1 MSEDPFA
8 SERRWFAIGI
18 ELLMSQG
25 ESSDSK
31 LDGCRG
37 AELDGCRRCG
47 MGLASRARALVA
59 HAPQRPG
66 TMPLSTEAI

>member
-8 SERRWFAIGI
+8 SKKRWFAIGI

-37 AELDGCRRCG
+37 AALDGCRRRG
-47 MGLASRARALVA
+47 RGFGAERPRLVA
-59 HAPQRPG
+59 GGAR
-66 TMPLSTEAI
+66 TIWSR